1 MEDTLIIIKPDAV
14 KKNVIGNILSRF
26 ESNNLKIKELKMM
39 MLSKDKAEEFY
50 FPHKDKPFFNELITF
65 ITSDKIVA
73 AILECNDAIRQVRE
87 LIGSTNPKDAKP
99 NTIRRDFGTNFTQN
113 AIHASD
119 SYESFIREVKIIFPD
134 YIVKT
139 TSSSSIRSC

>member
-39 MLSKDKAEEFY
+39 MLSKEKAEEFY
-50 FPHKDKPFFNELITF
+50 FPHKNKPFFNELIKF

-73 AILECNDAIRQVRE
+73 AILEGNDAIRQVRE
-87 LIGSTNPKDAKP
+87 LIGSTNPKDAKT
-99 NTIRRDFGTNFTQN
+99 NTIRRDFGTNLTQN